1 MVRTFKSRNI
11 PLVSAVRVRS
21 WSISCPKAAN
31 KNVISV
37 RCGLAMS
44 LCTRAETDLGL
55 GNGNPVMLVLI
66 DLIPEYTE
74 DFVSNNNNEIN
85 NNYNCYNVFFFFLSR
100 IAIRNCVSNIN
111 TYERFKHNSSIKK
124 LTVTIIGW

>member
-1 MVRTFKSRNI
+1 VVRTFKSRNI

-66 DLIPEYTE
+66 DLIPEYTKY
-74 DFVSNNNNEIN
+74 FVSNNNNKIN
-85 NNYNCYNVFFFFLSR
+85 NNYNCYVFFFLSPT
-100 IAIRNCVSNIN
+100 AIRYCVSNIN
-111 TYERFKHNSSIKK
+111 TYERFKHNSSIKNSPSP
-124 LTVTIIGW
+124 